1 MFAFRLTD
9 CSFQLRFNQP
19 RFRVK
24 GTGVKGAASP
34 ETEPNFYSMPFMK
47 ANDAST
53 TLKRDLEGK
62 VALKM
67 EEECECSE
75 PVLCQKK
82 QAEKMMNYNEYDMGD
97 TVFSCQRNSSLAIGI
112 PGIVPQITGYKKP
125 RMAVPSSSFDFSS
138 STTVYTF
145 SPAAATTA
153 IDRRRASERNDF
165 CPRSLLPYMEDT
177 NDRVLC
183 SWNESQFGKRLSETS
198 LSALQSLKDP
208 VLSPSSSPFSL
219 DEMFQQRESLDINT
233 DSILSELGFDGDWG
247 LEAKLPSRQSHA
259 G

>member
-1 MFAFRLTD
+1 VT
-9 CSFQLRFNQP
+9 
-19 RFRVK
+19 
-24 GTGVKGAASP
+24 SP

-67 EEECECSE
+67 EEECKCSE
-75 PVLCQKK
+75 PVLCQKM

-97 TVFSCQRNSSLAIGI
+97 TVFSSQRNSSLAIGI
-112 PGIVPQITGYKKP
+112 PSIVPKKTGYKKP
-125 RMAVPSSSFDFSS
+125 RLSFSSSSFDFSP

-145 SPAAATTA
+145 S
-153 IDRRRASERNDF
+153 RRASESNDF
-165 CPRSLLPYMEDT
+165 CPRSLLPYFEDT
-177 NDRVLC
+177 DDRVPC
-183 SWNESQFGKRLSETS
+183 SWNESPFGKSLSETS
-198 LSALQSLKDP
+198 LSAFLSLNDP
-208 VLSPSSSPFSL
+208 VLSPSSTSFSL

-233 DSILSELGFDGDWG
+233 DSIHSELGFDGDWG

-259 G
+259 PTSGLSKPRTTFGTHGFLECETL

>member
-1 MFAFRLTD
+1 MSSMFAFRLTD

-24 GTGVKGAASP
+24 GTGVKGGTSP
-34 ETEPNFYSMPFMK
+34 ETEPNFYSMPFIK

-125 RMAVPSSSFDFSS
+125 RMAVPSSSYDFSS

-145 SPAAATTA
+145 S
-153 IDRRRASERNDF
+153 RHMSGSNGS
-165 CPRSLLPYMEDT
+165 CHRSLLPYSEDT
-177 NDRVLC
+177 NDRSPH
-183 SWNESQFGKRLSETS
+183 SWNELPFRKSLSETA

-208 VLSPSSSPFSL
+208 VLSPSSSSFSL
-219 DEMFQQRESLDINT
+219 NEISQQRESLDINT
-233 DSILSELGFDGDWG
+233 DSIFSD
-247 LEAKLPSRQSHA
+247 
-259 G
+259 

>member
-1 MFAFRLTD
+1 
-9 CSFQLRFNQP
+9 
-19 RFRVK
+19 
-24 GTGVKGAASP
+24 
-34 ETEPNFYSMPFMK
+34 
-47 ANDAST
+47 
-53 TLKRDLEGK
+53 
-62 VALKM
+62 
-67 EEECECSE
+67 
-75 PVLCQKK
+75 
-82 QAEKMMNYNEYDMGD
+82 MGD
-97 TVFSCQRNSSLAIGI
+97 TVFSCQRSISLAIVI
-112 PGIVPQITGYKKP
+112 PGIDKPVTCHKKP
-125 RMAVPSSSFDFSS
+125 RLSVPSSSFDFSP

-145 SPAAATTA
+145 S
-153 IDRRRASERNDF
+153 RRASESNDF
-165 CPRSLLPYMEDT
+165 CPRSLLTYLEDT

-208 VLSPSSSPFSL
+208 VLSPSSSSFSL

>member
-1 MFAFRLTD
+1 MPSIFVFRPPD
-9 CSFQLRFNQP
+9 YSFQLRFNQP

-24 GTGVKGAASP
+24 GNGVKGAASP
-34 ETEPNFYSMPFMK
+34 ETEPNFYSLPFIK

-62 VALKM
+62 DALKM

-145 SPAAATTA
+145 S
-153 IDRRRASERNDF
+153 RRASESNDF
-165 CPRSLLPYMEDT
+165 CPRSLLPYLEDT

-233 DSILSELGFDGDWG
+233 DSIFSELGFDGDWG

-259 G
+259 PTSG

>member
-24 GTGVKGAASP
+24 GTGVKGATSP

-47 ANDAST
+47 DNDAST
-53 TLKRDLEGK
+53 TLKSDLEGN
-62 VALKM
+62 VPLKM

-112 PGIVPQITGYKKP
+112 PGIVPQITGYKKS
-125 RMAVPSSSFDFSS
+125 RMAVPSSSFDFNS

-145 SPAAATTA
+145 S
-153 IDRRRASERNDF
+153 RRMSGSNVS
-165 CPRSLLPYMEDT
+165 CPRSLLPYSEDT
-177 NDRVLC
+177 HDC
-183 SWNESQFGKRLSETS
+183 APHSWNELPFRKSLSEIAM
-198 LSALQSLKDP
+198 SALQSLQDP
-208 VLSPSSSPFSL
+208 VLSPSTSSFSL
-219 DEMFQQRESLDINT
+219 DEM
-233 DSILSELGFDGDWG
+233 
-247 LEAKLPSRQSHA
+247 
-259 G
+259 